1 MNRADFTVLV
11 STIKGTL
18 DRSAELYQKYKIDL
32 MDYEEDYSHVIS
44 LLGQSLFGG
53 AGWDWVEYFI
63 YEDNHKVYDADKNE
77 IPFSTIDEVY
87 DFLIKE
93 GYVKEV
99 LNADES
105 LVNDKK

>member
-1 MNRADFTVLV
+1 MTRADFTVLV
-11 STIKGTL
+11 NTIKGTL

-32 MDYEEDYSHVIS
+32 IEYEEDYNHIIS
-44 LLGQSLFGG
+44 LLGQSSFGA

-63 YEDNHKVYDADKNE
+63 YEDNHEVWDTDKNQ
-77 IPFSTIDEVY
+77 IPFSTVDEVY

-99 LNADES
+99 LNSAES
-105 LVNDKK
+105 LDNDKQ